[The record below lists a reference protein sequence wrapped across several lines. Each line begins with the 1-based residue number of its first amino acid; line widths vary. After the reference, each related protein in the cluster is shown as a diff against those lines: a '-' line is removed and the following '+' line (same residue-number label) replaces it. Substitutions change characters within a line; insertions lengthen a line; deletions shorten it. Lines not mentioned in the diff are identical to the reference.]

1 MALAVV
7 PPPSPPAS
15 PEARLDALCEELAE
29 LCGQQ
34 NVIAGRITEILGEI
48 EAGLLGATGARS
60 LEHFATWH
68 LGVSRARA
76 RNLCAIARRREAL
89 PKTAGLLGEGVL
101 SEDQAAVIAR
111 RAPDGTDDHYAE
123 LARFATVSQLQTA
136 LRLAPT
142 PPPPPPDN
150 DVEPETEAR
159 PEPVR
164 EPVGEVS
171 AWWTDEG
178 DWVLHARLPKLDG
191 AVVDTALR
199 AHLDGL
205 VADWKRDRDAAGT
218 GPVRPMPT
226 LADALVGLAGAGLDV
241 AAARR
246 PHAHRTTVVLHV
258 DVDRQLGEL
267 HLGPALTD
275 AERRELG
282 CDARVE
288 TWFER
293 HGVPIGVGRETR
305 EIPRRLRRAL
315 EHRARG
321 RCEVPGCD
329 ARAGLH
335 AHHLVHWEDGGP
347 TDLPN
352 LALVCPYHH
361 RAHHQG
367 LLTIRGPADAL
378 RVLDRRGRPLPRG
391 SLARP
396 PTRPPEPARY
406 DHPLGE
412 RFETR
417 WYHPPELS

>member
-1 MALAVV
+1 
-7 PPPSPPAS
+7 
-15 PEARLDALCEELAE
+15 LDELCDELAE

-34 NVIAGRITEILGEI
+34 NVIAGQITEILGEI
-48 EAGLLGATGARS
+48 EAGLLGVAGVRS
-60 LEHFATWH
+60 LEHFATWQ
-68 LGVSRARA
+68 LGVSAARA

-89 PKTAGLLGEGVL
+89 PMTTGLLGEGVL

-111 RAPDGTDDHYAE
+111 RAPDGTDGHYAD

-136 LRLAPT
+136 LRAAPT
-142 PPPPPPDN
+142 PPPPPDP
-150 DVEPETEAR
+150 EPEPD
-159 PEPVR
+159 PEPVGG
-164 EPVGEVS
+164 PVGEVS
-171 AWWTDEG
+171 AYWTDEG

-199 AHLDGL
+199 AHLDAL
-205 VADWKRDRDAAGT
+205 VAEWKRDQDDPGAPA
-218 GPVRPMPT
+218 RPMPT
-226 LADALVGLAGAGLDV
+226 MADALVGMAEAGLD
-241 AAARR
+241 AAAQRR
-246 PHAHRTTVVLHV
+246 PHGHRTTVVLHV
-258 DVDRQLGEL
+258 DVDRQLSEL

-275 AERRELG
+275 AERQELG

-293 HGVPIGVGRETR
+293 DGVPIGAGRSTR
-305 EIPRRLRRAL
+305 EIGRRLRRAL

-321 RCEVPGCD
+321 RCEIPGCD

-347 TDLPN
+347 TELAN
-352 LALVCPYHH
+352 LVLVCPYHH
-361 RAHHQG
+361 RAHHRG
-367 LLTIRGPADAL
+367 LLTIRGPAHAL
-378 RVLDRRGRPLPRG
+378 EVLDRRGRPLTGG

-396 PTRPPEPARY
+396 PTRPPKPARY

-417 WYHPPELS
+417 WYQPPNLS